1 MLHGVRLV
9 ISCLDDEERVVLYI
23 QFNIFLRSWSKERT
37 GENRGSR
44 TWNFHRFTALPR
56 EWSKYAR

>member
-37 GENRGSR
+37 V
-44 TWNFHRFTALPR
+44 
-56 EWSKYAR
+56 K